1 MGKWIGERRLV
12 QGGWYWRGGWCR
24 EDGIGEAVGAEE
36 DGIGEAV
43 GAEEDGIGEAVGAEE
58 DGIGERRLVQRR
70 MV

>member
-12 QGGWYWRGGWCR
+12 QGGWYWR
-24 EDGIGEAVGAEE
+24 
-36 DGIGEAV
+36 EAV